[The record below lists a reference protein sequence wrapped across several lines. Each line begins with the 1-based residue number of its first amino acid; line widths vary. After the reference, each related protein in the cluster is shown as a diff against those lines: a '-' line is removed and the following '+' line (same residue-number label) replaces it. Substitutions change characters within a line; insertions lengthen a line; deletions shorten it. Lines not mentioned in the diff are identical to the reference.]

1 MPVELEPLGRRQVER
16 ARLVAPLAARLRLLV
31 GVLTKAVLPPFHRA
45 RNGSAAEPELAP
57 ISWVP
62 PETARRRRGFALW
75 MYVARTF
82 AVIVVVGG
90 LSVGACLAAI
100 IPGAQVLAT
109 GNRYTPFHIR
119 GELRQLSQRT
129 VVYDAAGNEIGILG
143 LEDRQPV
150 DLEEVPQIVIDAVI
164 AAEDQ
169 TFWEN
174 PGVDLAGTFRAFLE
188 NATSGQIEQG
198 GSTIS
203 QQLVKNRVLSST
215 RDLDRKVREMVLAYR
230 LNEEYSKKEILEEY
244 LNTVYFG
251 EGSYGIKTASQRIIG
266 KPMDQLSIGDA
277 ALLAGLIANPEG
289 DNPFLEPERAR
300 ARRGEVLD
308 AQVGQGDITEAEAEF
323 AQAGPL
329 PAVKPPPVDLRP
341 QNFFV
346 EEVQR
351 RLLGDERLGETAQ
364 ERRNSLLRGGLEVH
378 TTLDPFVQMQAQD
391 AVNRRLPNRP
401 GFTAALVA
409 VEPGTGFVRAMVGGP
424 GFERSQYNIATYPP
438 GQQAGSA
445 WKIIT
450 LAAALESGYSPN
462 DTVTGSSPCTVP
474 SGEGYSDPG
483 RPGRATTRNAEGGG
497 GNMTIRRA
505 TTGSVNCAYARLI
518 ASVGYDRVVEI
529 AHRLGIKQDLG
540 RTGEDGNWY
549 PARTP
554 VLTLGVFEST
564 PLEMATVMATIVNGG
579 ERKDPTFV
587 ERVVAADGQTIFDN
601 REREGVRAISPEAA
615 SCEIDILR
623 GVVTGGTGTGARL
636 DGHVAIGKT
645 GTTDREADANF
656 IGAVPQLVAHVWYG
670 SPEGDIPGAGFGGQV
685 PASIWREFMSAYTA
699 DKPVLGWPAP
709 ALNCLVDGARVT
721 DFGRDTSRPVPPPAP
736 RPAPPPP
743 PPALPPPALPPPE
756 PAPAP
761 PPPAPP
767 APAPAPPAPPPA
779 EPSP

>member
-1 MPVELEPLGRRQVER
+1 MRVEQGATGGRRVER
-16 ARLVAPLAARLRLLV
+16 ARLVAPLRARVGLLA
-31 GVLTKAVLPPFHRA
+31 GVLTNAVVLPLHRA
-45 RNGSAAEPELAP
+45 RNGNGAAAVPAAP
-57 ISWVP
+57 VAPDAPAAISWFAPDLTV
-62 PETARRRRGFALW
+62 RRHGLALW
-75 MYVARTF
+75 THVTRTF
-82 AVIVVVGG
+82 AVILVVGG
-90 LSVGACLAAI
+90 LSVGALLAAV

-109 GNRYTPFHIR
+109 SNRYTPFEIR
-119 GELRQLSQRT
+119 GALKQLSERT
-129 VVYDAAGNEIGILG
+129 TVYDAAGNEIGLLG

-150 DLEEVPQIVIDAVI
+150 DLEEVPQLVIDAVI

-174 PGVDLAGTFRAFLE
+174 PGVDLSGTFRAFLE
-188 NATSGQIEQG
+188 NVTSGEIEQG

-251 EGSYGIKTASQRIIG
+251 EGSYGIKTAAQRIIG
-266 KPMDQLSIGDA
+266 KPLDQLGIGDA

-289 DNPFLEPERAR
+289 DNPFLSPDRALERR
-300 ARRGEVLD
+300 AEVLD
-308 AQVGQGDITEAEAEF
+308 EQVDQGYITQDEANF

-329 PAVKPPPVDLRP
+329 PAVKPAPVDLRP

-351 RLLGDERLGETAQ
+351 RLLDDERLGETEQ
-364 ERRNSLLRGGLEVH
+364 ERRDTLLRGGLEVH
-378 TTLDPFVQMQAQD
+378 TTLDPVAQQQAQD
-391 AVNRRLPNRP
+391 AINRRLPNRA

-409 VEPGTGFVRAMVGGP
+409 VEPETGFVRAMVGGP
-424 GFERSQYNIATYPP
+424 GFERNQYNIATSPP

-445 WKIIT
+445 WKVIT

-462 DTVTGSSPCTVP
+462 DIVSGSSPCTVP
-474 SGEGYSDPG
+474 SGEGYGDPG
-483 RPGRATTRNAEGGG
+483 KYGRATTRNAEGGG
-497 GNMTIRRA
+497 GTMTIRRA
-505 TTGSVNCAYARLI
+505 TTGSVNCAYARI
-518 ASVGYDRVVEI
+518 SNSVGYERVIEI

-549 PARTP
+549 PAYTP

-587 ERVVAADGQTIFDN
+587 ERVVGPDGQEIFND
-601 REREGVRAISPEAA
+601 RERDGVRAISPEAA

-636 DGHVAIGKT
+636 SRHVAIGKT
-645 GTTDREADANF
+645 GTTDRKADANF

-670 SPEGDIPGAGFGGQV
+670 SPEGDIPGAGFGGQT

-699 DKPVLGWPAP
+699 DKPVVPWPAP
-709 ALNCLVDGARVT
+709 SLNCVVKGARVT
-721 DFGRDTSRPVPPPAP
+721 DLGRDTSRPVST
-736 RPAPPPP
+736 
-743 PPALPPPALPPPE
+743 
-756 PAPAP
+756 
-761 PPPAPP
+761 
-767 APAPAPPAPPPA
+767 PAPAPPAFPPPDSTPVPA
-779 EPSP
+779 PPATELPPAVIP